1 MTRRARHRASE
12 TKVDRRTVDLAGYP
26 DLVVV
31 YLGMRVRRPRGLLY
45 LAGLG
50 PQISKSWKEQPEG
63 LLLHEDLIWSLF
75 PPHFGMRQYWRD
87 FDSLDRWT
95 RSEPHRRWWRKFL
108 EDSGGTGF
116 WHEAYFLRGG
126 AEAIYLD
133 VTKPTGFARFAPTQ
147 PARGPMFSS
156 RQRAGLPE
164 PQSTESVVLEMEYY
178 GDATTVDADSGAP
191 K

>member
-1 MTRRARHRASE
+1 MVTRRARHGAS
-12 TKVDRRTVDLAGYP
+12 KARVDRRTVDLGGYP

-50 PQISKSWKEQPEG
+50 PQIRKSWEEQPNG

-87 FDSLDRWT
+87 FDSLERWT
-95 RSEPHRRWWRKFL
+95 RSDPHRRWWRKFL
-108 EDSGGTGF
+108 EDSGGTGL
-116 WHEAYFLRGG
+116 WHEAYFFRGG

-133 VTKPTGFARFAPTQ
+133 VSKPTGFARFAPTEL
-147 PARGPMFSS
+147 ARGPIFSS
-156 RQRAGLPE
+156 RRRAGLTGSP
-164 PQSTESVVLEMEYY
+164 SAESVVPETKYY
-178 GDATTVDADSGAP
+178 TDPSTPGRPA
-191 K
+191 